1 MNSRQVVLAR
11 KIAEEEGDKTEYGEE
26 KEEEEEEEEVAEEG
40 GRKAGGGRA
49 HEEEG
54 GKEKTEGAEMEEG
67 TFDCRTLELGGDL
80 VPEATA
86 EGTAPPAS
94 L

>member
-40 GRKAGGGRA
+40 GRKAGGGQ
-49 HEEEG
+49 
-54 GKEKTEGAEMEEG
+54 EKTEGAEMEEG